1 MDAVSLHPPVTVI
14 GGANTDIGGGPAAS
28 LRLHDSNPGAVTL
41 RPGGVGRNIAHDLRL
56 LCVPVRLIAAVGDD
70 VLGAGLKAGCEALG
84 IDVSRVLTVPGA
96 RSSTYLYIADET
108 GEMLAGIAD
117 MDVVRHITPDYL
129 RPLLPELN
137 ASAAVVADANL
148 NGETL
153 DFLAEHCAA
162 PLYADPVSTAK
173 APRMKKL
180 LPKLTA
186 FKPNALE
193 AALLT
198 GEEDPARAA
207 KALLRLGVKRVFVS
221 LGAEGLIAA
230 EGERLLRLP
239 CVPGPV
245 VNTTGAGDAAMA
257 AIVWAGLRGLDLRKT
272 AEAALS
278 AGAQTCA
285 VAETN
290 PPCLALRSF
299 S

>member
-1 MDAVSLHPPVTVI
+1 MDDVRTHPLVTVI

-41 RPGGVGRNIAHDLRL
+41 RPGGVGRNIAHNLRL
-56 LCVPVRLIAAVGDD
+56 LGVDVRLVAAVGDD
-70 VLGAGLKAGCEALG
+70 VLGAGLRAGCETLG
-84 IDVSRVLTVPGA
+84 IDVSRMLTVPGA
-96 RSSTYLYIADET
+96 RSSSYLYIADET

-117 MDVVRHITPDYL
+117 MDIVQCITPDVL
-129 RPLLPELN
+129 RPQLREIN
-137 ASAAVVADANL
+137 ASAAVVVDANL
-148 NGETL
+148 SEETL
-153 DFLAEHCAA
+153 AFLGENVTA

-173 APRMKKL
+173 APRLKAL
-180 LPKLTA
+180 LPKLAA

-198 GEEDPARAA
+198 GEDDPARAA
-207 KALLRLGVKRVFVS
+207 QALLQLGVRRAFVS
-221 LGAEGLIAA
+221 LGAAGLIAA
-230 EGERLLRLP
+230 EGEELLRLP

-257 AIVWAGLRGLDLRKT
+257 AIVWAGLRGLDLRRT

-290 PPCLALRSF
+290 PPALRLEDR
-299 S
+299 